1 MKGRGFSFIEV
12 VVVLALLSLA
22 VALVAPSLSQF
33 SRSVELKAAAKK
45 VSAILRY
52 CRSEAVNQGKVYQ
65 VFLDPDLRVVRF
77 QPMQSTEGKG
87 EDEQKGEGQKK
98 EEKTPE
104 RAYFLPDR
112 IHMKEVK
119 VESPLYPSDLATIEF
134 YPNGGSNGGTIL
146 LDSENLTG
154 YKIKIHFLTGM
165 VAIEKV

>member
-1 MKGRGFSFIEV
+1 VKDRGFSFIEIM
-12 VVVLALLSLA
+12 VVLVLLGLA

-65 VFLDPDLRVVRF
+65 VFFDPDLRVVRF
-77 QPMQSTEGKG
+77 RSMESTEGKG
-87 EDEQKGEGQKK
+87 EDEQKGADQQKEGKAR
-98 EEKTPE
+98 EK
-104 RAYFLPDR
+104 AYFLPDR
-112 IHMKEVK
+112 VHMKEVK
-119 VESPLYPSDLATIEF
+119 VESPQYPSDLATIEF